1 MADGRRCNH
10 GLSGNCSLLT
20 NVVGSGGQRGEV
32 WLSDE
37 VEEVRMMEAGQARV

>member
-10 GLSGNCSLLT
+10 GLSGNCSL
-20 NVVGSGGQRGEV
+20 SKGEV